1 MTMVS
6 ATAPKDTL
14 GQVRR
19 RLHVPPFG
27 PTALAIIAGLGI
39 AAAVQDFRSDGS
51 GAGTSASVPEAGGG
65 GTGPRERTS
74 FLAKLIPPPPE
85 KVEGPSAPSS
95 IEDLAR
101 RLPLERKVAQLF
113 LLGFEGQDLTAP
125 IFRQMRRQDLGGL
138 VFENR
143 NYLDLQQIAAMAG
156 EGKVIAADEGHVPPF
171 VAVSQEGGEFS
182 EFPDLPPAQAPSE
195 FANVAEAEQ
204 EATDAGTA
212 LAALGFNTVLAPVV
226 DVGTADG
233 TGALDERAFSD
244 DPAKVADYG
253 AAVVHAYDEQNV
265 MATPKH
271 FPGLGAAG
279 QAPEDGPTPVGL
291 TVPEL
296 RERDMV
302 PFEAAFDAGALGVV
316 ISHGSYTTD
325 DFVTPGSLSKAIAT
339 DILREELEF
348 RGVSITDDLASPA
361 VTAISSIPDAA
372 VEALKAGVD
381 LVWISGPR
389 GDQDA
394 AMNAVLN
401 AVRSGDIPR
410 ERIDQAL
417 LRSLTAKQA
426 LGLIDG

>member
-6 ATAPKDTL
+6 AMAPKDTL

-39 AAAVQDFRSDGS
+39 AAAIQDFRNDDPATGS
-51 GAGTSASVPEAGGG
+51 QANVPEAAGG

-95 IEDLAR
+95 IEDLAS

-113 LLGFEGQDLTAP
+113 VLGFEGQDLTAP
-125 IFRQMRRQDLGGL
+125 IYVQMRRQDLGGL

-143 NYLDLQQIAAMAG
+143 NYLDPQQIASMAG

-171 VAVSQEGGEFS
+171 VMVSQEGGDFS
-182 EFPDLPPAQAPSE
+182 EFPDLPPFEAPSE
-195 FANVAEAEQ
+195 FDDVHEAEQ
-204 EATDAGTA
+204 AATEAATA
-212 LAALGFNTVLAPVV
+212 LSALGFNAVLAPVV

-244 DPAKVADYG
+244 DPERVADY
-253 AAVVHAYDEQNV
+253 AQAVVRAYDKQHV
-265 MATPKH
+265 MAVPKH

-279 QAPEDGPTPVGL
+279 QPPEDGPSPVGL

-296 RERDMV
+296 RARDMV
-302 PFEAAFDAGALGVV
+302 PFEAAFEAGADAVL

-325 DFVTPGSLSKAIAT
+325 DFVTPGSMSKAIAT

-348 RGVSITDDLASPA
+348 GGVSITDDLASAA
-361 VTAISSIPDAA
+361 VTAISSIPDAT

-381 LVWISGPR
+381 LIWISGPR

-401 AVRSGDIPR
+401 AVQSGEISR

-417 LRSLTAKQA
+417 LRVLAAKQA
-426 LGLIDG
+426 TGLIAR